1 MKLGGQ
7 MDYHGSRAYAPD
19 LPSAPAGSWLRR
31 LGGRL
36 AAWTRQKLELSL
48 RSGAEQVSETM
59 WLVHGKDRHF
69 SVLGAEYDSKPRRAA
84 APCPFPEGEA
94 RTRRTIRDRLGGD

>member
-19 LPSAPAGSWLRR
+19 LPTSTDGNCLKRSGAR
-31 LGGRL
+31 LT
-36 AAWTRQKLELSL
+36 AWAKQKLETLL
-48 RSGAEQVSETM
+48 RPGAKQAAET
-59 WLVHGKDRHF
+59 WLVRGDERHF
-69 SVLGAEYDSKPRRAA
+69 SVLGAEYDRRPRGAP

-94 RTRRTIRDRLGGD
+94 RARRPLGYRSIAE